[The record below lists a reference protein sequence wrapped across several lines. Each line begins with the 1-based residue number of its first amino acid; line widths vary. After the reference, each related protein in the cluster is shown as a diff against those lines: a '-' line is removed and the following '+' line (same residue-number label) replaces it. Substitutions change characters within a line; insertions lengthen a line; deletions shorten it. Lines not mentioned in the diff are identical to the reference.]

1 MAAEQVCVVEPVFF
15 PAGVADRE
23 AAAAYVA
30 DSGAIIAVDLDDG
43 HVAWRTDQARRPLI
57 VVGEHLVA
65 VRASEDSPKEL
76 RVVVLDV
83 ARQGEPILTSAPV
96 VFPEWLST
104 ASDERASFWCA
115 AHVERG
121 RLLLEWRAQARY
133 RGGAAPS
140 AEIRRE
146 AERDAGGLLEVDLES
161 GAVAPVVSRDQAL
174 PQAQPAA
181 VRRPPLA
188 SGDLGEPWL
197 AGTKVARMIWEEGD
211 GEQTLLLET
220 RDRSTGAADTVVELA
235 RGTGLVARAALDGR
249 HVFVHEEQRP
259 TADRSWWVFSAQTG
273 ERIATLSFDAGSRC
287 PVVLGERAYYLVERD
302 EDGVR
307 APKLGA
313 RELASDRL
321 AWELPL
327 GQRRMARAPP
337 LRQ

>member
-1 MAAEQVCVVEPVFF
+1 MAADQVSVVEPVFF

-23 AAAAYVA
+23 AAAGYVA
-30 DSGAIIAVDLDDG
+30 DGGAIVAVDLDDG
-43 HVAWRTDQARRPLI
+43 QVSWRTDQARRPLI

-65 VRASEDSPKEL
+65 IRASDDSPNEL

-83 ARQGEPILTSAPV
+83 ARQGEPILTSAPL

-104 ASDERASFWCA
+104 APKERASFWCA
-115 AHVERG
+115 GRVDRG
-121 RLLLEWRAQARY
+121 RLLLEWKAQARY

-140 AEIRRE
+140 DEIRGE

-161 GAVAPVVSRDQAL
+161 GAVAPVVSRDES
-174 PQAQPAA
+174 PRSQPPA
-181 VRRPPLA
+181 VRRPPLT
-188 SGDLGEPWL
+188 SDDLGEPWL
-197 AGTKVARMIWEEGD
+197 AGDKVAGMIWEGD
-211 GEQTLLLET
+211 AEQTLLLET
-220 RDRSTGAADTVVELA
+220 RDRSTGEADAVVELA
-235 RGTGLVARAALDGR
+235 RGTGLVARVALDGR

-259 TADRSWWVFSAQTG
+259 AEHRSWWVFSAQTG
-273 ERIATLSFDAGSRC
+273 QRVATLSFEGGSYC

-302 EDGVR
+302 EDAVR
-307 APKLGA
+307 VPKLRA

-327 GQRRMARAPP
+327 GQRRTARAPP